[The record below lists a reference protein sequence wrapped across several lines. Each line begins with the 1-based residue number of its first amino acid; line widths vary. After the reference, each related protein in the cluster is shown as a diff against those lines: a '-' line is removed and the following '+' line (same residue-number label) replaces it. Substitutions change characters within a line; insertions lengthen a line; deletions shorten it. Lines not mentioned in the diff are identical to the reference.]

1 MLNSHSLWN
10 QVWLSIPE
18 FVCWKLWLA
27 RNDLIFNNSD
37 HSALY
42 VVAKAKALLIEA
54 LGNCSFES
62 EISLTLEERSW
73 MGTLQ
78 IRDRK
83 KKLAR
88 PIYNPAWKIR
98 MTEAEFRVWWRKQGK
113 VMIFFDGAS
122 KGNPGISSVGWVIYS
137 HDGLTKDSFSWGL
150 GHNSNNQEEIL
161 GLFKGC

>member
-1 MLNSHSLWN
+1 MLNIKSF
-10 QVWLSIPE
+10 IG
-18 FVCWKLWLA
+18 WKLWLA

-62 EISLTLEERSW
+62 EISLTLEERSLL
-73 MGTLQ
+73 GLLQ
-78 IRDRK
+78 IRDMK

-98 MTEAEFRVWWRKQGK
+98 MIDADFHGENKEK
-113 VMIFFDGAS
+113 
-122 KGNPGISSVGWVIYS
+122 
-137 HDGLTKDSFSWGL
+137 
-150 GHNSNNQEEIL
+150 
-161 GLFKGC
+161 